1 LSLSR
6 VSCQLVTQIIYEQYL
21 PIPPYFPV
29 LSMLQLEVPS
39 LLVRLG
45 HGSNRDNAVLSSL
58 ILKEILKSTLQPFNF
73 PIIGVKFLIPTYL
86 DRYPSH
92 TE

>member
-1 LSLSR
+1 MGFELIQGFLSISH
-6 VSCQLVTQIIYEQYL
+6 TNYL
-21 PIPPYFPV
+21 RAIPPYFPA

-39 LLVRLG
+39 LLIRFQ
-45 HGSNRDNAVLSSL
+45 GSNRDNAVLSSL

-86 DRYPSH
+86 DMYPSH